1 MDEVMMS
8 DEVTMSEETV
18 KKRSSDASE
27 VVAMLR
33 RGGEA
38 LSEEIHVEIDEFKM
52 RPWKNFSSIR
62 SERERVEGTVKE
74 VKFVQ
79 FCSVHSSYWLSQKG

>member
-1 MDEVMMS
+1 MGD
-8 DEVTMSEETV
+8 DVTMSGKTA

-38 LSEEIHVEIDEFKM
+38 LSEEIHVEMDEIKM
-52 RPWKNFSSIR
+52 RP
-62 SERERVEGTVKE
+62 
-74 VKFVQ
+74 
-79 FCSVHSSYWLSQKG
+79 